1 MKREA
6 QQQLLQRF
14 EPILRFTRG
23 EQFFPMRVEDYVAA
37 CSLWVQPP
45 GTTPTCLVPQGQLT
59 LEQLSDP
66 AGESADG
73 RLFLK
78 FIEPLTAAE
87 LALYTLHKH
96 PPKEESFRAGRG
108 RLARVGYV
116 SRFVD
121 ALFSITL
128 LARGRVPGDRAA
140 AASIAYQ
147 SIHKHHPCHSYY
159 GRVHQE
165 NGWIVLQYWFF
176 YAFNNWRS
184 GFFGGNDHEGDWEMI
199 CVYLAQSANGDLRP
213 EWVAY
218 AAHDYAGDD
227 LRRRWDDPEV
237 AKVGEH
243 PVINVAAG
251 SHAGYFACGEY
262 LTELQVRF
270 LLPLARITDRLQAFW
285 HKQLRQYRAEPAT
298 NGAQRASNIF
308 RIPFVDYARGDGL
321 SIGPGQPHPWTDPV
335 LLEPA
340 PPWVAHYRGLWGLYT
355 QDPFAGEDAPAGPM
369 YNRDGTVRRSWY
381 DPVGWAGLDKVAPS
395 SQALPLVQ
403 QQQAELAQRQSELQE
418 QITLKHRELQAL
430 GLEVAALQG
439 QRHLHKL
446 FHRQRAYLTQQ
457 SRELGQLRAQAAAD
471 SALLE
476 ALGRY
481 GASLHAGECGPARA
495 HLQRPRQPTPPT
507 ELRFSRVAET
517 WAALSVSVML
527 LGFVGLVL
535 FARDYVL
542 FGLVASITLFV
553 VLEAGFRGSL
563 IRFVTRTTIC
573 LAIAA
578 ALIIMYEFFWQLI
591 IFGVIV
597 AGAYILWDNLRELW
611 T

>member
-1 MKREA
+1 MNRED
-6 QQQLLQRF
+6 QQHLLHRF
-14 EPILRFTRG
+14 EPILHFTRG
-23 EQFFPMRVEDYVAA
+23 EQFFPMSVDHYVGAA
-37 CSLWVQPP
+37 SLWVQAP
-45 GTTPTCLVPQGQLT
+45 GIAPRCLVPQGQMT
-59 LEQLSDP
+59 LDQLSDP
-66 AGESADG
+66 PGKAGGG
-73 RLFLK
+73 RAFLK
-78 FIEPLTAAE
+78 FVEPLSAAE
-87 LALYTLHKH
+87 LALYTLQKH
-96 PPKEESFRAGRG
+96 QLAEEMFRAGRG

-147 SIHKHHPCHSYY
+147 NIHKRHPSHCYY
-159 GRVHQE
+159 GRVVRE
-165 NGWIVLQYWFF
+165 NGWIVLQYWLF

-184 GFFGGNDHEGDWEMI
+184 GFFGGNDHEADWEMI
-199 CVYLAQSANGDLRP
+199 CVYLSESATGDVSP

-251 SHAGYFACGEY
+251 SHAGYFARGEY
-262 LTELQVRF
+262 LTELELRF
-270 LLPLARITDRLQAFW
+270 LVPLARVTDRLQAFW
-285 HKQLRQYRAEPAT
+285 HKQLRQYRAEPAAD
-298 NGAQRASNIF
+298 GQQRASNIF

-321 SIGPGQPHPWTDPV
+321 TIGPGQQREWADPV
-335 LLEPA
+335 LLD
-340 PPWVAHYRGLWGLYT
+340 PPPTWVAYYRGLWGLYT

-369 YNRDGTVRRSWY
+369 YNRDGTIRRSWY
-381 DPVGWAGLDKVAPS
+381 DPVGWSGLDKVAPG
-395 SQALPLVQ
+395 SQALAVVLA
-403 QQQAELAQRQSELQE
+403 QQANLAERQATLRE
-418 QITLKHRELQAL
+418 QITVKHRELQAL

-439 QRHLHKL
+439 QRHLNKL
-446 FHRQRAYLTQQ
+446 FQRQRTYLAQQ
-457 SRELGQLRAQAAAD
+457 ARELGQLRAQAAAA

-476 ALGRY
+476 ALERY
-481 GASLHAGECGPARA
+481 AACLQAGERGPARA
-495 HLQRPRQPTPPT
+495 HLQRPHQPTPPT
-507 ELRFSRVAET
+507 QLRFSRVAET

-535 FARDYVL
+535 FASNYVL
-542 FGLVASITLFV
+542 LGLAASIALFV
-553 VLEAGFRGSL
+553 LLEAGFRGSL
-563 IRFVTRTTIC
+563 IRFVARTSIC
-573 LAIAA
+573 LAIVAS
-578 ALIIMYEFFWQLI
+578 LIIMYEFFWSLV